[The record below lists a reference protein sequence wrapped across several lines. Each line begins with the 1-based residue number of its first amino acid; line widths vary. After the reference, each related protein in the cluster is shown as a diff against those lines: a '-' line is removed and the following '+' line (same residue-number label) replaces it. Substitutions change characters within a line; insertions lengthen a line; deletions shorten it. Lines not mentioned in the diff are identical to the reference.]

1 MGVFTDRD
9 EAIKAIRTS
18 LKSRSGK
25 TWSVTG
31 GRGTAWGWITI
42 TAPPKR
48 RVEYGYMT
56 NEDGEELAQLL
67 SLDRPAHSQGI
78 SIPASGDYREE
89 YVARAQG
96 REPSVHGQQY
106 WD

>member
-1 MGVFTDRD
+1 MTTDRD
-9 EAIKAIRTS
+9 EAIRLIKAH
-18 LKSRSGK
+18 LKRRSDR

-48 RVEYGYMT
+48 RDVYGSMT
-56 NEDGEELAQLL
+56 EDDQAELTRLLGKQVHHQGE
-67 SLDRPAHSQGI
+67 
-78 SIPASGDYREE
+78 SIPASNAYRIEFID
-89 YVARAQG
+89 RAHG
-96 REPSVHGQQY
+96 LEPAKVGTPY